1 MCTQPRVCEC
11 LRHSSGSAIVAVCG
25 CMNSSETMNEAA
37 VQTVSGE
44 TADKATYPQR
54 CFITVIITERHAFT
68 YVARYSLI
76 EIT

>member
-1 MCTQPRVCEC
+1 
-11 LRHSSGSAIVAVCG
+11 
-25 CMNSSETMNEAA
+25 MNEAA